1 MDKPLN
7 SRERTCPLQG
17 GATNICHHHST
28 RFNRSEQKKN
38 IQIVKRKYHLQYYK
52 KEKK

>member
-17 GATNICHHHST
+17 GATNVIITQHVLIGQ
-28 RFNRSEQKKN
+28 NKNKN
-38 IQIVKRKYHLQYYK
+38 IQIVKPKYHLQYY
-52 KEKK
+52 